1 MPQSGREERLRRYWD
16 KHARSYDR
24 QMGFFDRHL
33 FADSRRWICS
43 RAEGRVLE
51 VAVGT
56 GLNLAWLERLD
67 RELGNLRVAL
77 RWSLDSAA
85 PEVALALGGSLGRFW
100 YVRGHV
106 AEGRRWLEEALE
118 ASAGADSS
126 DRARA
131 LRVAA
136 MLANY
141 VGDLDSAELLAAGAL
156 ALSAKLLD
164 ERGTAASLAA
174 LALAAR
180 SRGRYE
186 ECRRAYTESAAILRA
201 YGESSQLA
209 EVLARRRM
217 HDAADKLGHEH
228 GRGRVDRCGREDLEG
243 SLPASGTFGP
253 GQVASAAA
261 AWRYGGS
268 REPGCSFPRCAP
280 GAADRGSA
288 SWLPAGA
295 PADGHAARWAQRPH
309 PPRPAQ

>member
-1 MPQSGREERLRRYWD
+1 
-16 KHARSYDR
+16 
-24 QMGFFDRHL
+24 
-33 FADSRRWICS
+33 
-43 RAEGRVLE
+43 
-51 VAVGT
+51 
-56 GLNLAWLERLD
+56 
-67 RELGNLRVAL
+67 VAL
-77 RWSLDSAA
+77 RWSLDTAA

-106 AEGRRWLEEALE
+106 AEGRRWLEESLG

-136 MLANY
+136 MLASY

-186 ECRRAYTESAAILRA
+186 ECCRAYTESAAILRA

-209 EVLARRRM
+209 EVLARLNIAVLLSG
-217 HDAADKLGHEH
+217 D
-228 GRGRVDRCGREDLEG
+228 
-243 SLPASGTFGP
+243 LPAAET
-253 GQVASAAA
+253 A
-261 AWRYGGS
+261 
-268 REPGCSFPRCAP
+268 PGCTAP
-280 GAADRGSA
+280 WATPAPPNSKTTITRRSA
-288 SWLPAGA
+288 K
-295 PADGHAARWAQRPH
+295 
-309 PPRPAQ
+309 

>member
-1 MPQSGREERLRRYWD
+1 MAAGAGVAGDIFESVASLVDESMLVRLETSGESRFGMLETIGEYGAERLASAGGERVVRQA
-16 KHARSYDR
+16 HAACFLALA
-24 QMGFFDRHL
+24 QEAEPHL
-33 FADSRRWICS
+33 RGPGQTS
-43 RAEGRVLE
+43 
-51 VAVGT
+51 
-56 GLNLAWLERLD
+56 WLERLD

-106 AEGRRWLEEALE
+106 AEGRRWLEEALG
-118 ASAGADSS
+118 ASADTDSP

-164 ERGTAASLAA
+164 ERGTAAALAA

-186 ECRRAYTESAAILRA
+186 ECCRAYTRA
-201 YGESSQLA
+201 PRSCVGT
-209 EVLARRRM
+209 ARARNWRRCWP
-217 HDAADKLGHEH
+217 
-228 GRGRVDRCGREDLEG
+228 V
-243 SLPASGTFGP
+243 
-253 GQVASAAA
+253 
-261 AWRYGGS
+261 
-268 REPGCSFPRCAP
+268 
-280 GAADRGSA
+280 
-288 SWLPAGA
+288 
-295 PADGHAARWAQRPH
+295 
-309 PPRPAQ
+309 